1 MVVVSDER
9 PKDPN
14 DPDKALK
21 PEDLADATEVGKGPE
36 DVSPNDKIKIKPD
49 EKVPGRF
56 VTIFK
61 ENPEGS
67 TDPLVVNTVK
77 VFVAPKPE
85 QPEVVPAGPGEPGGP
100 NGPGGPEGPEGPGGP
115 GGPEGPEGPGGPEG
129 PEEAGPE
136 GPGESSGGN
145 PTDATDDD
153 DETCFKS
160 DESAAPWLTIDI
172 GEVKDVIAVHMK
184 PCPED
189 SKLTYLSM
197 IHSL

>member
-1 MVVVSDER
+1 MVVSDEP
-9 PKDPN
+9 PKDPE
-14 DPDKALK
+14 DPDQALS
-21 PEDLADATEVGKGPE
+21 PDDLVETTEIGKGPA
-36 DVSPNDKIKIKPD
+36 DVSPNDRIKIRPE

-67 TDPLVVNTVK
+67 NDPLVVNSVK
-77 VFVAPKPE
+77 VYVARPDE
-85 QPEVVPAGPGEPGGP
+85 EPAEPGEPGAPEGP
-100 NGPGGPEGPEGPGGP
+100 GGPRGPGGPEGPEGPGGP
-115 GGPEGPEGPGGPEG
+115 DG

-172 GEVKDVIAVHMK
+172 GEVKDVVAVRMK

-189 SKLTYLSM
+189 RKFCFAMNL
-197 IHSL
+197 